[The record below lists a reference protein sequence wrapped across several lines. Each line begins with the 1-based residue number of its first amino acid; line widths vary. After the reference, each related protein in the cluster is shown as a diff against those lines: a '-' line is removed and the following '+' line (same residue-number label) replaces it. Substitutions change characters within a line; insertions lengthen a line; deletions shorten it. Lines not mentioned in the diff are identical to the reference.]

1 MKQNVTKDSGQ
12 SPQVI
17 IKSTNQQPP
26 ESQDNVPPAS
36 TQNRANLHW
45 NQNKPRKYKKK
56 LNLLAL
62 PFDDELQ
69 QSREW

>member
-26 ESQDNVPPAS
+26 ESQDNAPPAS

-56 LNLLAL
+56 N
-62 PFDDELQ
+62 
-69 QSREW
+69 